1 MKQDFSNLWMSK
13 SGKARQGYN
22 LFALTFSEMKFTHDK
37 VNSDTGKCN
46 TEFKNVK
53 STFSV

>member
-13 SGKARQGYN
+13 SGKARQEYN
-22 LFALTFSEMKFTHDK
+22 PFALTFSEMKFAHDK

-46 TEFKNVK
+46 IEFKTMK
-53 STFSV
+53 LTFSV